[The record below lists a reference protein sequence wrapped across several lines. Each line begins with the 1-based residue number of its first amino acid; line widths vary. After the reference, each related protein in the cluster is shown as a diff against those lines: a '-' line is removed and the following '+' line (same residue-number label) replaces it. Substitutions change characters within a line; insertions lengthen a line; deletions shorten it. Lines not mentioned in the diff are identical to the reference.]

1 MLDNQVLDE
10 GMEILEGR
18 FKVIKRL
25 GSGSF
30 GEIYQGKHYKILKH
44 YNTLIYNI
52 VQKIKD
58 GEMFA
63 AKIVSKFKLNY
74 IEQLHKNLSVINYVI
89 AIC

>member
-30 GEIYQGKHYKILKH
+30 GEIYQGKSLIFMLIIF
-44 YNTLIYNI
+44 YNYSP
-52 VQKIKD
+52 
-58 GEMFA
+58 E
-63 AKIVSKFKLNY
+63 SKRRRIFCCQNCKY
-74 IEQLHKNLSVINYVI
+74 
-89 AIC
+89 

>member
-30 GEIYQGKHYKILKH
+30 GEIYQ
-44 YNTLIYNI
+44 

-58 GEMFA
+58 GEYFA
-63 AKIVSKFKLNY
+63 AKIEKAV
-74 IEQLHKNLSVINYVI
+74 KN
-89 AIC
+89 

>member
-30 GEIYQGKHYKILKH
+30 GEIYQGMY
-44 YNTLIYNI
+44 LI
-52 VQKIKD
+52 IK
-58 GEMFA
+58 
-63 AKIVSKFKLNY
+63 SKFIFLQSK
-74 IEQLHKNLSVINYVI
+74 K
-89 AIC
+89 

>member
-30 GEIYQGKHYKILKH
+30 GEIYQG
-44 YNTLIYNI
+44 TLLTLLLFI
-52 VQKIKD
+52 VI
-58 GEMFA
+58 F
-63 AKIVSKFKLNY
+63 
-74 IEQLHKNLSVINYVI
+74 
-89 AIC
+89 

>member
-30 GEIYQGKHYKILKH
+30 GEIYQGKLS
-44 YNTLIYNI
+44 TLLSLI
-52 VQKIKD
+52 V
-58 GEMFA
+58 
-63 AKIVSKFKLNY
+63 VS
-74 IEQLHKNLSVINYVI
+74 
-89 AIC
+89 

>member
-30 GEIYQGKHYKILKH
+30 GEIYQGKPLISIIVIL
-44 YNTLIYNI
+44 
-52 VQKIKD
+52 
-58 GEMFA
+58 
-63 AKIVSKFKLNY
+63 
-74 IEQLHKNLSVINYVI
+74 
-89 AIC
+89 C